1 MKLEGKSCEERLRAL
16 GCPVLGREG
25 QGMTSLLSAAPEEGK
40 QREVLGSEPG
50 NRCQNENST
59 ALPEEGQAG
68 QQEAFL
74 SCEGGQTM
82 GRNSY

>member
-1 MKLEGKSCEERLRAL
+1 MQSGEEVTERQSH
-16 GCPVLGREG
+16 C
-25 QGMTSLLSAAPEEGK
+25 SLHLLEEGK

-59 ALPEEGQAG
+59 TLPEEGQAG